1 MTFHI
6 LTIFPDMFAS
16 YLGTG
21 ILKRALASGRLGV
34 RIVNLRDFAEKS
46 GVTDDCPYGGGPG
59 MVMKVGPIKAA
70 LDDIKGGHA
79 DAFVILLT
87 PQGVR
92 LSQGLV
98 ENLAEKKDIVLICGR
113 YEGVDERVAENFVNA
128 EISIGDYILSGGELP
143 ALVVVDAV
151 ARLLPGVVGDEDS
164 VREDTLSRGLLKY
177 PQYTRPAVFEG
188 MAVPEILLSGDH
200 RRIARWRSQEALK
213 RTLARRP
220 ELLESALLAPEEL
233 EELKQIRRKRK
244 GS

>member
-6 LTIFPDMFAS
+6 LTLFPGMFDS
-16 YLGTG
+16 YLGAG
-21 ILKRALASGRLGV
+21 MLKRALASGCLDV
-34 RIVNLRDFAEKS
+34 RMVNLRDFAGRS
-46 GVTDDCPYGGGPG
+46 GVTDDYPYGGGPG

-70 LDDIKGGHA
+70 LEQVKARYA
-79 DAFVILLT
+79 DAYVILLT

-92 LSQGLV
+92 LSQGSV
-98 ENLAEKKDIVLICGR
+98 EDLAKKKDIILICGR
-113 YEGVDERVAENFVNA
+113 YEGVDERVAEKFVNA
-128 EISIGDYILSGGELP
+128 EISIGDYILTGGELP

-188 MAVPEILLSGDH
+188 MAVPEVLLSGDH
-200 RRIARWRSQEALK
+200 RRIARWRCQEALK

-220 ELLESALLAPEEL
+220 ELIESALLAPEEV
-233 EELKQIRRKRK
+233 EELKRIKGNRK